1 MIQLPVTLQ
10 KLIDSFKKTKE
21 GYPLLSFME
30 IYNQFYGP
38 TWEQKYNTLLETY
51 RKASAGREIRC
62 AEQVRA
68 NINKEYSSL
77 KKENCKYQQIIEN
90 IQKWQKTHAEHFN
103 YKIGLEL
110 SLIIKKK

>member
-1 MIQLPVTLQ
+1 MDAAEAQLAGLRAALSAAEAQ
-10 KLIDSFKKTKE
+10 LDWLRAALSAEE
-21 GYPLLSFME
+21 GGAP
-30 IYNQFYGP
+30 P
-38 TWEQKYNTLLETY
+38 
-51 RKASAGREIRC
+51 ASAETMARE
-62 AEQVRA
+62 

-90 IQKWQKTHAEHFN
+90 IQKWQETHAEHFN

>member
-1 MIQLPVTLQ
+1 MPTFFALPARTRLQ
-10 KLIDSFKKTKE
+10 PTWE
-21 GYPLLSFME
+21 QRPPNPRPLF
-30 IYNQFYGP
+30 P

-51 RKASAGREIRC
+51 RKASVGRELRC
-62 AEQVRA
+62 AVQVRE
-68 NINKEYSSL
+68 NIKKEYSSL